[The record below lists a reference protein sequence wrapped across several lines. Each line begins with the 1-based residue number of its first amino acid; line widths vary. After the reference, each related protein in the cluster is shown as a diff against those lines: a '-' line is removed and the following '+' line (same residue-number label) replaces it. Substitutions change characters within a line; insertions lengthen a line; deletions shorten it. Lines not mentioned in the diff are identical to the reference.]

1 MVPPST
7 GAADRSAMTG
17 STDGSRPTVC
27 GSSSGRSSTPKPGGL
42 DPQTHSVIL
51 GGWCVPHAT
60 SQLHRVARPRF
71 RPAPPRPGEP
81 GLVSDP
87 YPPDPDPISTVA
99 APPRIVGR
107 MERPSREPELST
119 DGNPPRRQSDPLLVA
134 IGAFRDFVRVTIKGA
149 TCRGTLAMGFVVVA
163 RMAKTGDPIADV
175 ALVLFALY
183 LGAILGRPLDR
194 WLSKRGPSRRA
205 AHERATDAGA
215 LIAAAT
221 PGNDPID
228 QNPGAEPAPKARGAR
243 RGSRSA
249 GQRGHP

>member
-1 MVPPST
+1 M
-7 GAADRSAMTG
+7 
-17 STDGSRPTVC
+17 RPTRHQPAPPR
-27 GSSSGRSSTPKPGGL
+27 RSLAIS
-42 DPQTHSVIL
+42 
-51 GGWCVPHAT
+51 
-60 SQLHRVARPRF
+60 PR
-71 RPAPPRPGEP
+71 PPRPGEP

-87 YPPDPDPISTVA
+87 HPPDPDPISTVA
-99 APPRIVGR
+99 ARPRIVGR

-119 DGNPPRRQSDPLLVA
+119 DGNSPRRQSDPLLVA

-194 WLSKRGPSRRA
+194 WISKLGPSRRA
-205 AHERATDAGA
+205 AHESATNAGA

-221 PGNDPID
+221 PRNDPID
-228 QNPGAEPAPKARGAR
+228 QNPGAEPTVPAPKAPRARGAR